1 VPQTPRQGRQ
11 SLGVLVHGRVHGVN
25 YRSFVQREARRRGLT
40 GYCRNLPNG
49 DVEVHAEGEEDA
61 LHGLLHALSGSDGP
75 GIARVDGLD
84 VTLGPATGRHA
95 SFEIRW

>member
-1 VPQTPRQGRQ
+1 MPQTPRNEMQ
-11 SLGVLVHGRVHGVN
+11 SLDVLVRGRVQGVN
-25 YRSFVQREARRRGLT
+25 YRSFVQREARRWGLT

-61 LHGLLHALSGSDGP
+61 LGSLLHALRSGDGP
-75 GIARVDGLD
+75 GMARVDGLD
-84 VTLGPATGRHA
+84 VSSGSATGRYA